1 MVQKY
6 LSYISHARL
15 HSSDDELEALPTKQV
30 LLWGGLLLLLTLLAT
45 VSYYLYRP
53 YAELTADTP
62 GYLRFA
68 QQLRTTGNP
77 INVFRL
83 PTYPLFLLVIS
94 FFTGPDNLFAVSI
107 VQGLLFILAVLE
119 FYLLAI
125 LLFRHSWIA
134 FCISVLVGTNVILI
148 SYSKV
153 LMTEGLALWLLI
165 TSLLLAVSSMRTGN
179 VRRLKWLA
187 VCLALLFF
195 TRPEWASFPVLLF
208 AYLLWARYRRGN
220 VRPWLS
226 GIVRAV
232 AVLYVLLGIYIC
244 CNFFINHYF
253 GLTYVENMNLIG
265 KVMQYQMQ
273 NEVPSGYEHIRRII
287 DSNVTYSHLTP
298 YQLVAKY
305 PELGQNNARPLGDF
319 ARAIIWRHPF
329 EFVGKTIPLLFE
341 SLTSYYPVSTLPAPS
356 VAPQPAWIE
365 QIVASLF
372 SFHRALYAGNVLF
385 PYCSI
390 IWLGLLCWPRT
401 RKRLSVQGMGLIVMT
416 AWFALVLTTL
426 GGYFLSD
433 YMRVHIVFDAL
444 IILTVWGAILYVP
457 SIFFELLIAQI
468 PDRMNIQGAP
478 QR

>member
-1 MVQKY
+1 MLQKY
-6 LSYISHARL
+6 LSYIYPARL
-15 HSSDDELEALPTKQV
+15 YSSDDELETLYTKQA
-30 LLWGGLLLLLTLLAT
+30 LFWGGLLLLLTVLT
-45 VSYYLYRP
+45 TGSYYLYHP

-62 GYLRFA
+62 GYLQFA

-83 PTYPLFLLVIS
+83 PTYPFFLLLIS
-94 FFTGPDNLFAVSI
+94 LFTGPDNLFAVSI
-107 VQGLLFILAVLE
+107 VQGLLFMLAVME
-119 FYLLAI
+119 FYFLII
-125 LLFRHSWIA
+125 LLFKHSWIA
-134 FCISVLVGTNVILI
+134 FCISLLVGTNVILI

-179 VRRLKWLA
+179 VGRLKWLA
-187 VCLALLFF
+187 LCLALLFF
-195 TRPEWASFPVLLF
+195 TRPEWASFPALLF
-208 AYLLWARYRRGN
+208 TYLLWIRYRRGD
-220 VRPWLS
+220 VRPLLI
-226 GIVRAV
+226 GILRVV
-232 AVLYVLLGIYIC
+232 AVLYALLGIYVC

-273 NEVPSGYEHIRRII
+273 NEVPPGYEHIRRII
-287 DSNVTYSHLTP
+287 DFNVVHNHLTP

-319 ARAIIWRHPF
+319 ARAIICRHPF

-356 VAPQPAWIE
+356 FTPQLAWTE
-365 QIVASLF
+365 QIVVPLF
-372 SFHRALYAGNVLF
+372 SFHRVLYAGNVLF

-390 IWLGLLCWPRT
+390 IWLSLLCWPYT

-416 AWFALVLTTL
+416 AWFALVLTTS

-457 SIFFELLIAQI
+457 YLFFGLLIAI
-468 PDRMNIQGAP
+468 KGRMG
-478 QR
+478 